1 MVKFKNRLRRTLAA
15 VLSAGIVLGM
25 VPVTQAAAAGTEQQG
40 YEIYPT
46 PHSTVYQDGDYI
58 MYDEVNVVYES
69 GIDEATQARLEEV
82 AALKNLKVTASES
95 IEDGKTNILVGVD
108 GSGGYADTYA
118 DEHYQIATEALF
130 EKTDSYLLVS
140 DNNVITV
147 VGKNTDASF
156 YGLTT
161 LYHIV
166 NQLESYTIRN
176 FQIED
181 YADVVSRGFI
191 EGYYG
196 NPWST
201 EDRAALMTWGGYY
214 KLNTYFY
221 APKDD
226 EKHRTKWD
234 ELYTDQE
241 LKEKIIPLAE
251 AGNASKCRFA
261 YALHPFPSGNHF
273 RFDTEE
279 HYQEDLAKLKAK
291 FMQVIDCGV
300 RQIAILADDFWSP
313 GGPNGLRLLN
323 DVTQWLETEV
333 KAKYPD
339 MKTTLPYVPYDYMGN
354 GSGSEFTSLK
364 QAPDNV
370 QLVMTGGKVWGEVTD
385 SFTSTFTNNV
395 GRGPFLWINWPCTD
409 NSKKHLIMGGYTT
422 FLHPGVNPNNI
433 QGIMLNP
440 MQQSEPSKVA
450 IFGNACYSWNIWKS
464 EDEAN
469 QAWNDSFKYVD
480 HNGSNANSASNALRE
495 LSKHMINQNMDGRVT
510 ALQESVEL
518 KPLLNEYKSKL
529 SAGTVTAEDTDAIID
544 EFEVLQKAAKTF
556 RDHAGDSRLR
566 DQIVYWLDCWD
577 DTTEAAITYL
587 EGVKSVLNH
596 DTAGIIDANTNGKA
610 AFDRS
615 KTHSFWYVDH
625 YEVAEV
631 GVQHIVPFINTLA
644 SYISTQAETIMDPSK
659 VVQSFITNRQDNP
672 VGNTADVF
680 DGDDGTQVSYRS
692 PVWIYTGD
700 YVGVMFN
707 KEIAVNNIRFLLGN
721 GKNHFEQSKLQY
733 TEDGKEWKDLELT
746 GMENSFTGVRDKY
759 LEIIVK
765 KENLPENFQAMG
777 IRLVATANNQLDAY
791 LNVHEITI
799 NKQEDSGSEE
809 ITGEYSTNLDNMNG
823 AALGKLADSD
833 AGSEV
838 WLSKSSGE
846 FKDQLPA
853 DGAVTY
859 TFSEPV
865 FVESVVLEQ
874 GGSAA
879 GDVMRDGVIEYLD
892 SEGQWQ
898 KAADV
903 TSDKSQTFTL
913 SVTTSAVRVRNETLA
928 PVWWRLGEF
937 RVVASKEDTAPITY
951 TVMHTD
957 RWKVY
962 QGPESNLYDG
972 NEDTFVWYDPDG
984 DGNTTG
990 DDFMV
995 DDFLGYDLGK
1005 VATLESAR
1013 IVVGH
1018 DGGDKLLKYAIET
1031 SVDNKT
1037 WTPVEGYESYTGASS
1052 GKDELSINLNG
1063 TKARYIRIRNLERRG
1078 AWGKFSEFTVKEV
1091 PTSGDTEHVYTNIE
1105 TTMKANLNEEG
1116 KAFLTGGNV
1125 TFSTGSYIGIK
1136 LDNIKKITGIEVS
1149 ELPQGLKLQTS
1160 MNAVTWT
1167 DYDPDGDTDARYI
1180 RVFNSTASDVECTL
1194 STFIVNYLFIGEKKV
1209 TSDFANQSTG
1219 SDMRTTGT
1227 VGYVFDGDLSTI
1239 GMITGFQEVG
1249 KQILFDLGQ
1258 EITFNQVRYYIN
1270 ETNLNYIRHA
1280 VFEVSNDPDGDDWTE
1295 ILTVG
1300 NGDFTNVWDDTT
1312 AKSASYLT
1320 HDTQNPGNMYAEATG
1335 LNVSGRYLRVRP
1347 LTTYSHRWMGF
1358 GEIQIN
1364 GGAYISPEANRD
1376 VVSKAVE
1383 VQGKLPSYMLD
1394 KDFSTTF
1401 QSSEKNSSF
1410 TYRISEP
1417 QGLRTVRLI
1426 QLGAVS
1432 NAKVEAAF
1440 VGEADKMVLGTLN
1453 QSITEF
1459 VLPQDKTLES
1469 ITVSWGEIVPEI
1481 AEIQTSTAPVTAADK
1496 AELEA
1501 ELDKGVDENWI
1512 TDSIAAYK
1520 KAETIAKEVLDNDYV
1535 SQETVNSALGMLKA
1549 ARNNAK
1555 NKASN
1560 LDELQ
1565 KLVDEALTNEGNLY
1579 SAATFADYSEAVD
1592 NLKNALENPDNLD
1605 TETADELTN
1614 TLKLAQD
1621 ALEYSIRNRELA
1633 EIALRKLATVT
1644 AEDYTAASYAAL
1656 TESGNVLSALIAQDK
1671 TGDRVNPQEMAEAT
1685 QAFTAAL
1692 DGLVDVTDLKAAIAE
1707 FDTVDGNLY
1716 TDESY
1721 TAYIEAV
1728 ETGKK
1733 LLESGT
1739 AEEIKAAIKDIKEA
1753 LAGLEEYVAPD
1764 KTLLQ
1769 KTYDYALTLST
1780 EGVTDSAKKFFT
1792 DALAAAQ
1799 AVLDDNKAT
1808 QQEVDTAWDNLLN
1821 GIWGLGLTQGDKTLL
1836 EQLIAKADDMMA
1848 NSGKYVESNW
1858 QQLVEALEKAKDV
1871 YDDGDAMEEDVQPA
1885 AEALLKAIMA
1895 QRYKADKS
1903 ILQEL
1908 IEKANKMDVS
1918 TYTLESV
1925 AVFRAAL
1932 YNANLVMADE
1942 TLSVD
1947 DQAVVDEAVSQLNA
1961 AIENLSADTDSTKP
1975 DDGKDDDT
1983 EKPST
1988 DDGKGDTPAT
1998 TKPSGNENTGKPQAP
2013 ATGDYTN
2020 LALWLAAALISMAG
2034 AAYLVFQRKKGEQK

>member
-1 MVKFKNRLRRTLAA
+1 MVKFKNSLRRVLAVA
-15 VLSAGIVLGM
+15 LSAGIMLGM
-25 VPVTQAAAAGTEQQG
+25 VPVTQAGAEGTESEG

-58 MYDEVNVVYES
+58 IYDEVNVVYES

-82 AALKNLKVTASES
+82 AALKNLKVTASED
-95 IEDGKTNILVGVD
+95 IETGKTNILVGIE
-108 GSGGYADTYA
+108 GSGEFADTYA
-118 DEHYQIATEALF
+118 DEHYQIATENLF
-130 EKTDSYLLVS
+130 EKTDSYLLAS
-140 DNNVITV
+140 ENNVITV
-147 VGKNTDASF
+147 VGKDTDASF

-166 NQLESYTIRN
+166 KQLESYTIRN

-226 EKHRTKWD
+226 EKHRAKWS
-234 ELYTDQE
+234 ELYTQE
-241 LKEKIIPLAE
+241 ELEEKIIPLAE

-261 YALHPFPSGNHF
+261 YALHPFPGGNHF

-291 FMQVIDCGV
+291 FMQVIECGV
-300 RQIAILADDFWSP
+300 RQIAILADDFWNP
-313 GGPNGLRLLN
+313 GGENGLRLLN
-323 DVTQWLETEV
+323 DVTEWLKTEV
-333 KAKYPD
+333 QAEYPD
-339 MKTTLPYVPYDYMGN
+339 MKTTLPYVPFDYMGN
-354 GSGSEFTSLK
+354 GSSSEFNSLK

-422 FLHPGVNPNNI
+422 FLHPGVNPDNI

-450 IFGNACYSWNIWKS
+450 IFGNACYCWNIWES
-464 EDEAN
+464 EEEAN
-469 QAWNDSFKYVD
+469 QAWDDSFKYVD
-480 HNGSNANSASNALRE
+480 HNGSNANGASNALRE

-510 ALQESVEL
+510 VLQESVEL

-544 EFEVLQKAAKTF
+544 EFEILQKAAQTF
-556 RDHAGDSRLR
+556 RNNAGDSRLH
-566 DQIVYWLDCWD
+566 DQMVYWLDCWD

-596 DTAGIIDANTNGKA
+596 DSAGIINANTNGKA

-659 VVQSFITNRQDNP
+659 IVQSFITNRQDNP
-672 VGNTADVF
+672 VGSTDDVF
-680 DGDDGTQVSYRS
+680 DGDDGTQLSYRN

-700 YVGVMFN
+700 YVGVTFN
-707 KEIAVNNIRFLLGN
+707 KKIAVNNIRFLLGN

-733 TEDGKEWKDLELT
+733 TEDGKEWKDLELI
-746 GMENSFTGVRDKY
+746 GMENTFTGTQGQY
-759 LEIIVK
+759 LEVVVN
-765 KENLPENFQAMG
+765 KENLPDNFQAMG
-777 IRLVATANNQLDAY
+777 IRLIATADNKLDAY
-791 LNVHEITI
+791 LNIHEITI

-823 AALGKLADSD
+823 AALDKLADSN

-846 FKDQLPA
+846 FKDKLPA

-859 TFSEPV
+859 TFEEPV

-874 GGSAA
+874 GSSAA

-903 TSDKSQTFTL
+903 TSDKSQSFDL
-913 SVTTSAVRVRNETLA
+913 AVTTSAVRVRNETLA

-937 RVVASKEDTAPITY
+937 RVIASKEDTSPISY
-951 TVMHTD
+951 TVIRTD
-957 RWKVY
+957 RWQIY
-962 QGPESNLYDG
+962 QGTEANLYDG
-972 NEDTFVWYDPDG
+972 DENTFVWYDPDG
-984 DGNTTG
+984 SGNTTG

-1005 VATLESAR
+1005 VTALESAR
-1013 IVVGH
+1013 IVVGNS
-1018 DGGDKLLKYAIET
+1018 GSDKLLKYAIET
-1031 SVDNKT
+1031 SIDNKT

-1063 TKARYIRIRNLERRG
+1063 TRARYIRIRNLERRG
-1078 AWGKFSEFTVKEV
+1078 AWGKFSEFTVKQAATE
-1091 PTSGDTEHVYTNIE
+1091 GDTEHLYTNIE
-1105 TTMKANLNEEG
+1105 TTMKANLNTEG
-1116 KAFLTGGNV
+1116 KAFLTGGTV
-1125 TFSTGSYIGIK
+1125 TLPVGSYIGIK

-1160 MNAVTWT
+1160 MNAITWT
-1167 DYDPDGDTDARYI
+1167 EYESGSSVDARYI
-1180 RVFNSTASDVECTL
+1180 RVFNSTENDVECNL
-1194 STFIVNYLFIGEKKV
+1194 STFIVNYLFIGKKNV
-1209 TSDFANQSTG
+1209 SSDFANQSTG

-1227 VGYVFDGDLSTI
+1227 VGNVFDGDLSTI
-1239 GMITGFQEVG
+1239 GMITGPQEAG

-1300 NGDFTNVWDDTT
+1300 NGDFENVWDDTT

-1320 HDTQNPGNMYAEATG
+1320 HDSQNPGNMYAEATD

-1364 GGAYISPEANRD
+1364 GGVYISTEANRD
-1376 VVSKAVE
+1376 VVSEAVE
-1383 VQGKLPSYMLD
+1383 VEGKLPSYMLD
-1394 KDFSTTF
+1394 KDFATTF
-1401 QSSEKNSSF
+1401 QSSEQNSSF

-1417 QGLRTVRLI
+1417 QGLRTVRLV

-1440 VGEADKMVLGTLN
+1440 VGESDKMVLGTLN

-1459 VLPQDKTLES
+1459 VLPEGKTLES

-1481 AEIQTSTAPVTAADK
+1481 AELQTSASPVTAADK
-1496 AELEA
+1496 AELQA
-1501 ELDKGVDENWI
+1501 ELDKGADENWT

-1520 KAETIAKEVLDNDYV
+1520 KAETIAQEIMDNSYV
-1535 SQETVNSALGMLKA
+1535 SQETVDSALGMLKA
-1549 ARNNAK
+1549 ARSNAK

-1565 KLVDEALTNEGNLY
+1565 KLVDEALTNEENLY
-1579 SAATFADYSEAVD
+1579 SAATFADYSEAVN
-1592 NLKNALENPDNLD
+1592 NLKKALENPDNLD
-1605 TETADELTN
+1605 VETAEELKTAVMQ
-1614 TLKLAQD
+1614 TQD

-1633 EIALRKLATVT
+1633 EIALRKLDNIV
-1644 AEDYTAASYAAL
+1644 AENYTTASYSAL
-1656 TESGNVLSALIAQDK
+1656 IESSDALSALIAQDK
-1671 TGDRVNPQEMAEAT
+1671 TGERVHPLEMAEAT
-1685 QAFTAAL
+1685 KAFEAAL
-1692 DGLVDVTDLKAAIAE
+1692 AGLVDVTALKAAIAE
-1707 FDTVDGNLY
+1707 YDTIDGSLY

-1721 TAYIEAV
+1721 DAYTAAV
-1728 ETGKK
+1728 EIGKK
-1733 LLESGT
+1733 LLEAGT
-1739 AEEIKAAIKDIKEA
+1739 AEEIEAAVQAIKGA

-1780 EGVTDSAKKFFT
+1780 EGVTDSAKKFFE
-1792 DALAAAQ
+1792 DAVAAAK

-1808 QQEVDTAWDNLLN
+1808 QEEVNTAWDNLLN
-1821 GIWGLGLTQGDKTLL
+1821 GIWGLGLVQGDKTML

-1848 NSGKYVESNW
+1848 NADKYVQDNW
-1858 QQLVEALEKAKDV
+1858 QQLVDALEKAKDV
-1871 YDDGDAMEEDVQPA
+1871 YDDGDAMEEDIEPA
-1885 AEALLKAIMA
+1885 AEALLNAIMA
-1895 QRYKADKS
+1895 QRFNADKS
-1903 ILQEL
+1903 ILQDL
-1908 IEKANKMDVS
+1908 IDKANKIDVS
-1918 TYTLESV
+1918 SYTLESV

-1932 YNANLVMADE
+1932 YNANLVLADE
-1942 TLSVD
+1942 TLSED
-1947 DQAVVDEAVSQLNA
+1947 DQAVVDQAVSQLNA
-1961 AIENLSADTDSTKP
+1961 AIENLSADATEP
-1975 DDGKDDDT
+1975 DDGKDDT
-1983 EKPST
+1983 S
-1988 DDGKGDTPAT
+1988 T
-1998 TKPSGNENTGKPQAP
+1998 TKPSGNENTSKPQAP
-2013 ATGDYTN
+2013 ATGDSTPVMMLIFLTVAAG
-2020 LALWLAAALISMAG
+2020 LALVVMLR
-2034 AAYLVFQRKKGEQK
+2034 RKAHVEE